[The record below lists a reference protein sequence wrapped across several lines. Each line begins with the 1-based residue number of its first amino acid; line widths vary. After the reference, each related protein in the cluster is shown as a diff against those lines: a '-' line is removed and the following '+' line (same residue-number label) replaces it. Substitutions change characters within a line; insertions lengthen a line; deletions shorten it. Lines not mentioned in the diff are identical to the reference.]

1 MKTGYTKIFC
11 LTSVIPRVMD
21 RLDIPQISK
30 HEFLDFLQDE
40 GKVRL
45 DDYIEGAVEVAEE
58 VHSGLMRE
66 DGTSPFLETHTWP
79 VTMDVVRHYRSAN
92 RNITS
97 VEVAT
102 AILHDV
108 MEDDERILNLHESKS
123 YGFEAYLAYR
133 FGSRIGDIASELKI
147 RPLEN
152 YAGITDNERQLE
164 RFLEYCDILREAE
177 YDVKVIKL
185 ADRLNNMLFISHVP
199 GHDKIRRYMREAEDF
214 YIAYT
219 MLPPKMPHFYPSI
232 RAAYERLRILSPQKM
247 VAA

>member
-1 MKTGYTKIFC
+1 
-11 LTSVIPRVMD
+11 MD
-21 RLDIPQISK
+21 KLDIPQVSK
-30 HEFLDFLQDE
+30 HEFLVFLQDE
-40 GKVRL
+40 AKVRL

-79 VTMDVVRHYRSAN
+79 VTMDAVRHYRSVN

-97 VEVAT
+97 VEIAT

-133 FGSRIGDIASELKI
+133 FGSRVRDIATKLKI
-147 RPLEN
+147 KPLEN
-152 YAGITDNERQLE
+152 YSGANDMERQLE
-164 RFLEYCDILREAE
+164 RFLEYCDILRDAE

-185 ADRLNNMLFISHVP
+185 ADRLNNMSFIRHVP
-199 GHDKIRRYMREAEDF
+199 RHNKIRRYMREAEDF

-219 MLPPKMPHFYPSI
+219 MLPPKMPHFYQSM
-232 RAAYERLRILSPQKM
+232 RATYEQLKALSMQKL
-247 VAA
+247 VTA

>member
-1 MKTGYTKIFC
+1 MGR
-11 LTSVIPRVMD
+11 VEVPRV
-21 RLDIPQISK
+21 SK
-30 HEFLDFLQDE
+30 HDFLAFLQDE
-40 GKVRL
+40 AKVRL

-79 VTMDVVRHYRSAN
+79 ATMDVVRHYRSVN

-97 VEVAT
+97 VEIAT

-133 FGSRIGDIASELKI
+133 FGTRIRDIASELKI
-147 RPLEN
+147 KLIEN
-152 YAGITDNERQLE
+152 YPGANDLERQLE
-164 RFLEYCDILREAE
+164 RFLEYCDILRDAE

-185 ADRLNNMLFISHVP
+185 ADRLNNMSFITHVP

-219 MLPPKMPHFYPSI
+219 MLPPKMPHFYKSI
-232 RAAYERLRILSPQKM
+232 RAAYEELRALSMQKL
-247 VAA
+247 VPA

>member
-1 MKTGYTKIFC
+1 MEK
-11 LTSVIPRVMD
+11 LDDIPRK
-21 RLDIPQISK
+21 SK
-30 HEFLDFLQDE
+30 QEFVDFLE
-40 GKVRL
+40 NKARL
-45 DDYIEGAVEVAEE
+45 RVDDYIAGAAEVAEA

-79 VTMDVVRHYRSAN
+79 VTMDVIRHYRSVN

-97 VEVAT
+97 VEIAT

-123 YGFEAYLAYR
+123 YGFEAYLEYR
-133 FGSRIGDIASELKI
+133 FGSRIHDIATKLKI
-147 RPLEN
+147 KSIEN
-152 YAGITDNERQLE
+152 YPGSNDLERQLA
-164 RFLEYCDILREAE
+164 RFLEYSDILREAE

-185 ADRLNNMLFISHVP
+185 ADRLNNMSFIRQVS

-219 MLPPKMPHFYPSI
+219 MLPPKMPHFYQ
-232 RAAYERLRILSPQKM
+232 RMRNAYEELRALSTQKL

>member
-1 MKTGYTKIFC
+1 
-11 LTSVIPRVMD
+11 MD
-21 RLDIPQISK
+21 KLDIPQISRQ
-30 HEFLDFLQDE
+30 EFLDFLQIE

-45 DDYIEGAVEVAEE
+45 DNYIEGAVEVAEE

-66 DGTSPFLETHTWP
+66 DGASPFLETHTWP
-79 VTMDVVRHYRSAN
+79 VTMDVVRHYRSVN

-108 MEDDERILNLHESKS
+108 MEDDERILNVYESKS
-123 YGFEAYLAYR
+123 YGFEAYLTYR
-133 FGSRIGDIASELKI
+133 FGGRIRDIATELKVK
-147 RPLEN
+147 PLEN
-152 YAGITDNERQLE
+152 YAGTTDIERQLE
-164 RFLEYCDILREAE
+164 RFLEYCDILRDAE

-185 ADRLNNMLFISHVP
+185 ADRLNNMLFIRHVP

-219 MLPPKMPHFYPSI
+219 MLPPKMPQFYQRMRSV
-232 RAAYERLRILSPQKM
+232 YEELRSLSTQKL

>member
-1 MKTGYTKIFC
+1 
-11 LTSVIPRVMD
+11 MD
-21 RLDIPQISK
+21 RLDIPQVSK
-30 HEFLDFLQDE
+30 HEFLAFLQDE
-40 GKVRL
+40 AKVRL

-79 VTMDVVRHYRSAN
+79 VTMDVVGHYRSVN

-97 VEVAT
+97 VEIAT

-108 MEDDERILNLHESKS
+108 MEDDERILNLYESKS

-133 FGSRIGDIASELKI
+133 FGSRVRDIATKLKI
-147 RPLEN
+147 KPLEN
-152 YAGITDNERQLE
+152 YSGANDIERQLE
-164 RFLEYCDILREAE
+164 RFLEYCDILHDAE

-185 ADRLNNMLFISHVP
+185 ADRLNNMSFIRHVP
-199 GHDKIRRYMREAEDF
+199 RHDKIRRYMREAEDF

-219 MLPPKMPHFYPSI
+219 MLPPKMPHFYQSM
-232 RAAYERLRILSPQKM
+232 RATYEQLKALSMQKL
-247 VAA
+247 VTA

>member
-1 MKTGYTKIFC
+1 MGSSS
-11 LTSVIPRVMD
+11 LDIPRVD
-21 RLDIPQISK
+21 K
-30 HEFLDFLQDE
+30 HEFLDFLQNE

-58 VHSGLMRE
+58 VHSDQMRE

-79 VTMDVVRHYRSAN
+79 VTMDVVRHYRSVN

-97 VEVAT
+97 VEIAT

-147 RPLEN
+147 KPLEN
-152 YAGITDNERQLE
+152 YPGANDIERQLE

-185 ADRLNNMLFISHVP
+185 ADRLNNMSFIRHVP

-219 MLPPKMPHFYPSI
+219 MLPPKMPHFYQSM
-232 RAAYERLRILSPQKM
+232 RSDYEKLRVLSTQKL

>member
-1 MKTGYTKIFC
+1 
-11 LTSVIPRVMD
+11 MD
-21 RLDIPQISK
+21 KFDIPQISRQ
-30 HEFLDFLQDE
+30 EFLDFLQNE

-66 DGTSPFLETHTWP
+66 DGASPFLETHTWP
-79 VTMDVVRHYRSAN
+79 VTMDVVRHYRSVN

-108 MEDDERILNLHESKS
+108 MEDDERILNVYESKS
-123 YGFEAYLAYR
+123 YGFEAYLTYR
-133 FGSRIGDIASELKI
+133 FGGRIRDIATELKI

-152 YAGITDNERQLE
+152 YTGTTDIERQLE
-164 RFLEYCDILREAE
+164 RFLEYCDILRDAE

-185 ADRLNNMLFISHVP
+185 ADRLNNMLFIRHVP
-199 GHDKIRRYMREAEDF
+199 GHDKIRRYIREAEDF

-219 MLPPKMPHFYPSI
+219 MLPPKMPQFYQRMRSV
-232 RAAYERLRILSPQKM
+232 YEELRLLSKQKL